1 MNYTQMGNKV
11 RKFRIEKNLTQET
24 FAEELGISVS
34 YVGLIERGQRQ
45 PSINI
50 LESIA
55 QTLDVPLSV
64 LLCNVREETQVSC
77 IWKQKTENLS
87 VKEKETLIK
96 VLGMVLDL
104 ATSRQEKDQKQP
116 N

>member
-1 MNYTQMGNKV
+1 MGDKI
-11 RKFRIEKNLTQET
+11 RKLRIEKNLTQET

-34 YVGLIERGQRQ
+34 YVGLIERGKRQ

-64 LLCNVREETQVSC
+64 LLCNVSEESQVSC

-87 VKEKETLIK
+87 VTEKETLIK
-96 VLGMVLDL
+96 VLAMVLDL
-104 ATSRQEKDQKQP
+104 ATPRQEKHQKQP
-116 N
+116 I